1 MLIYQF
7 IQKVKFFKILFFL
20 IITLFPFQVFSSV
33 NNVCEKNISEIE
45 RQIDIPKGL
54 LTAIGLTESGRYINK
69 SKPIIWPWT
78 INIKTKSL
86 FFDNKKQML
95 KFLNSQVKEGNFDF
109 DVGCMQVNLK
119 WHGKYFKKISDS
131 IDPKTNIS
139 YATSFLYKLKSDHK
153 SWTEAIKRYHSSNPN
168 KNVKYHKKVLAN
180 WKIQDKKTENLK
192 ISKIN
197 DDNLKLHVKN
207 NQPKLYE
214 KLEKIIFFRN
224 IFMEKINN

>member
-1 MLIYQF
+1 MFFYKTIKNLKLLRIIVFLLIF
-7 IQKVKFFKILFFL
+7 IHSSYA
-20 IITLFPFQVFSSV
+20 FS
-33 NNVCEKNISEIE
+33 NEKNICEKNIDDIE

-54 LTAIGLTESGRYINK
+54 LKAIGLTESGRYLNRHK
-69 SKPIIWPWT
+69 KIIWPWT
-78 INIKTKSL
+78 VNAKSKSL
-86 FFDNKKQML
+86 FFDNKLQML
-95 KFLNSQVKEGNFDF
+95 KFVNSQVEKGNYNF

-131 IDPKTNIS
+131 IEPKINIS

-153 SWTEAIKRYHSSNPN
+153 TWTEAIKRYHSSNPK
-168 KNVKYHKKVLAN
+168 KNLKYHKKVLAN
-180 WKIQDKKTENLK
+180 WKIVEKNKKIIKES
-192 ISKIN
+192 IIN
-197 DDNLKLHVKN
+197 KNSLKLHVKN

>member
-7 IQKVKFFKILFFL
+7 IKKIKFFKILFFL

-54 LTAIGLTESGRYINK
+54 LKAIGLTESGRYLNK
-69 SKPIIWPWT
+69 SKLTIWPWT
-78 INIKTKSL
+78 INMKTKSL
-86 FFDNKKQML
+86 FFDNKSQML
-95 KFLNSQVKEGNFDF
+95 KFLNSQVEKGNYDF

-119 WHGKYFKKISDS
+119 WHGKYFKNISDS

-153 SWTEAIKRYHSSNPN
+153 TWTEAIKRYHSSNPN
-168 KNVKYHKKVLAN
+168 KNLKYHKKVLTN
-180 WKIQDKKTENLK
+180 WKIVEKNKDKIKTSTKNK
-192 ISKIN
+192 N
-197 DDNLKLHVKN
+197 TLKLHVKN
-207 NQPKLYE
+207 NQPKLYN